1 MQDSGTTLVAMS
13 NISKSY
19 PGVQA
24 LKDVHFE
31 LRAGEIH
38 CLVGENGAGK
48 STLMRILS
56 GAEQPDSGSVVID
69 GRRHHALDPILGHQ
83 LGIGVIYQET
93 DLVLKMTVAEN
104 MFLGHEPRT
113 GYGALDRRRM
123 NDEAQA
129 ILQRIGVEIPPATL
143 VRTLSPSNRQ
153 LVQIAKALSWRSKV
167 LVMDEPG
174 AALSDH
180 ELDRLFAMLNLLIG
194 QGIGVIYISHRLG
207 EILRIGHRVTVLRD
221 GEHVATAPVN
231 EVDLDQLIHWMV
243 GRPLGEQYGK
253 QAAWTEEVVLAV
265 RHLSVPGHFED
276 VSLDLHAGEVL
287 GLAGLVGAG
296 RSALLGCLFGA
307 VRPTQGAIYLGQR
320 TVQFGSPHDAV
331 QLGLG
336 LVPEDR
342 RESGLVLSQSVQQN
356 IALPILDRVT
366 AFLVVNRRR
375 LGHIA
380 QSFVDSLNIRTP
392 SVQQRVQNLS
402 GGNQQKVVVAKWL
415 AAGVKILLLDEPTR
429 GIDVGAKAE
438 IYRLINEMTGQG
450 MSIIM
455 ASSELPEVLGMSDR
469 ILVMAG
475 GRITQELWPQ
485 VTNQAEIMQY
495 AVPHTAQAA

>member
-1 MQDSGTTLVAMS
+1 MTDV
-13 NISKSY
+13 SKSY

-56 GAEQPDSGSVVID
+56 GAERPDSGSIAIGD
-69 GRRHHALDPILGHQ
+69 HRYSALDPVLGHQ

-129 ILQRIGVEIPPATL
+129 ILRRIGVEIAPSTL
-143 VRTLSPSNRQ
+143 VRILSPSNRQ
-153 LVQIAKALSWRSKV
+153 LVQIAKALSWHSQI

-180 ELDRLFAMLNLLIG
+180 ELARLFDRLNLLVG
-194 QGIGVIYISHRLG
+194 QGIGVVYISHRLG

-221 GEHVATAPVN
+221 GEHVATAPVKD
-231 EVDLDQLIHWMV
+231 VDLDQLLRWMV

-253 QAAWTEEVVLAV
+253 KAAFTEEIVLSV
-265 RHLSVPGHFED
+265 RHLSAQGHFED
-276 VSLDLHAGEVL
+276 VSLDLRAGEVL

-307 VRPTQGAIYLGQR
+307 IRPTQGAIYLGQQA
-320 TVQFGSPHDAV
+320 VQFGSPHDAV
-331 QLGLG
+331 QRGFG
-336 LVPEDR
+336 WCR
-342 RESGLVLSQSVQQN
+342 K
-356 IALPILDRVT
+356 IA
-366 AFLVVNRRR
+366 
-375 LGHIA
+375 
-380 QSFVDSLNIRTP
+380 
-392 SVQQRVQNLS
+392 
-402 GGNQQKVVVAKWL
+402 
-415 AAGVKILLLDEPTR
+415 
-429 GIDVGAKAE
+429 AKA
-438 IYRLINEMTGQG
+438 G
-450 MSIIM
+450 
-455 ASSELPEVLGMSDR
+455 
-469 ILVMAG
+469 
-475 GRITQELWPQ
+475 WC
-485 VTNQAEIMQY
+485 
-495 AVPHTAQAA
+495 